1 MHSLCKVFA
10 AVILLGLVAS
20 PASAWE
26 PQGDVELLVT
36 VGPGTSP
43 DQLARQ
49 LQGIWRNSGLVKN
62 NVAVVNKPGGGGSVG
77 FTYFNNNYAGKGNYL
92 VIAGASMVTN
102 HLAGRSDIGCEDVTP
117 VAHIFAEYIGIAVH
131 PDSPIKDA
139 KDMLER
145 LKADP
150 QSLSIGIATSRG
162 NSNHQAIALV
172 AKAYGIDVSKLKTI
186 IFQAGNEARTAVM
199 GKHIDIVP
207 ASVGTLAKQAEAG
220 QLRILA
226 ISAPERMAG
235 SMAEVP
241 TWKELGFDVVVSN
254 WRGVMGPKDMPAE
267 AVAYWEAIAKKTL
280 EDEALKKS
288 GEAAFQ
294 SLMFMGHDEFLAYC
308 KREEEI
314 LQPLLSDMGV
324 GNK

>member
-1 MHSLCKVFA
+1 ML
-10 AVILLGLVAS
+10 VIGLAAS

-26 PQGDVELLVT
+26 PQGDVEILVT

-49 LQGIWRNSGLVKN
+49 LQGIWRNNGPVKN
-62 NVAVVNKPGGGGSVG
+62 NISVVNKPGGGGSLG
-77 FTYFNNNYAGKGNYL
+77 FTYFNNNYTGSGNHL
-92 VIAGASMVTN
+92 VVAGASMVTN
-102 HLAGRSDIGCEDVTP
+102 KLAGRSQVGCGDLTP

-162 NSNHQAIALV
+162 NSNHQAIARA
-172 AKAYGIDVSKLKTI
+172 AKEHGIDVSKLKTV

-199 GKHIDIVP
+199 GRHIDIVP

-220 QLRILA
+220 QLRLLVVT
-226 ISAPERMAG
+226 SPERLSG
-235 SMAEVP
+235 SVSNVP

-254 WRGVMGPKDMPAE
+254 WRGLMGPKNMPAE
-267 AVAYWEAIAKKTL
+267 AVAYWEDAVEKTMGS
-280 EDEALKKS
+280 EELKKS
-288 GEAAFQ
+288 GEAGFQ
-294 SLMFMGHDEFLAYC
+294 VLQFMGHDEFTAYC
-308 KREEEI
+308 KQEEDDLAPI
-314 LQPLLSDMGV
+314 LHDMGI
-324 GNK
+324 